1 MVLLFLLYSIFIKG
15 IENKVFDRNIEF
27 FFEELF
33 LVGLG
38 LIGDVD
44 EGVDLLGMIVYL
56 KKYYIV
62 LKKIF

>member
-62 LKKIF
+62 FKKIF

>member
-1 MVLLFLLYSIFIKG
+1 MDKDFSGYKGLSIFIKG
-15 IENKVFDRNIEF
+15 IENKVFDCNIEF

-44 EGVDLLGMIVYL
+44 EGVDLLGMGWEVENFIL
-56 KKYYIV
+56 ENI
-62 LKKIF
+62 